1 MKIRFNPSIHIIL
14 PKQEKSYIM
23 DQPNFVTLADSMEA
37 AANALKELTTKFNMA
52 QAELEK
58 VPNLEPAGIA
68 PQLNQLTESMTA
80 INKAMVDTNQ
90 TLEVLNFAVG
100 GQNQRIEEAFNEI
113 NRLCVYLPSLFL
125 EFSSNLGIN

>member
-1 MKIRFNPSIHIIL
+1 
-14 PKQEKSYIM
+14 M